1 MTDILA
7 FGAHPDD
14 VELAA
19 AGTLIHH
26 IKMGAKVSIVD
37 LTAGEMGTRGD
48 AETRAA
54 EAALSRKIMGV
65 QNRMNLH
72 LRDGF
77 FENDEAS
84 LLKVVAA
91 IRHFCPRVILAN
103 AVADRHPDHGRAAAL
118 VERACFLSGLPKVIT
133 HFEGAEQTA
142 WRPSSVYHYIQD
154 RYIKPDLVVDITDS
168 FSQKMEA
175 IRAFSSQFYK
185 AGDVGPQ
192 TPISSAAFL
201 QFIEARAREFGR
213 SIGVEFGEGFTVERP
228 LGITNLMN
236 IQ

>member
-185 AGDVGPQ
+185 AGDLGPQ

>member
-1 MTDILA
+1 MMDILA

-19 AGTLIHH
+19 SGTLIHH
-26 IKMGAKVSIVD
+26 IKMGAKVAIVD
-37 LTAGEMGTRGD
+37 LTAGELGTRGN
-48 AETRAA
+48 AEIRASEA
-54 EAALSRKIMGV
+54 EQSRIIMGV
-65 QNRMNLH
+65 QHRMNLQ

-77 FENDEAS
+77 FENDEPA

-91 IRHFCPRVILAN
+91 IRRFCPRVVMAN

-118 VERACFLSGLPKVIT
+118 VARACFLSGLPKVIT
-133 HFEGAEQTA
+133 RFEGAEQSA
-142 WRPSSVYHYIQD
+142 WRPESVYHYIQD

-175 IRAFSSQFYK
+175 IRAFSSQFYT
-185 AGDVGPQ
+185 AGDEGPQ
-192 TPISSAAFL
+192 TPISSAEFL
-201 QFIEARAREFGR
+201 HFIEGRAREFGR

-228 LGITNLMN
+228 MGISNLLD

>member
-1 MTDILA
+1 MIDILA

-54 EAALSRKIMGV
+54 EAALSRNIMGV

-84 LLKVVAA
+84 LLKVVVA

-103 AVADRHPDHGRAAAL
+103 AVADRHPDHGRAAVL

-185 AGDVGPQ
+185 ADDLGPQ

>member
-142 WRPSSVYHYIQD
+142 WRPSAVYHYIQD

>member
-1 MTDILA
+1 MIDILA

-54 EAALSRKIMGV
+54 EAALSRNIMGV
-65 QNRMNLH
+65 QNRMNLQ

-142 WRPSSVYHYIQD
+142 WRPSTVYHYIQD

>member
-26 IKMGAKVSIVD
+26 IKNGAIAVIAD
-37 LTAGEMGTRGD
+37 LTSGELGTRGD

-54 EAALSRKIMGV
+54 EAELSRQIMGV
-65 QNRMNLH
+65 HTRVNLQ

-77 FENDEAS
+77 FENDETS
-84 LLKVVAA
+84 LLKVVAV
-91 IRHFCPRVILAN
+91 IRSFRPRIVLTN

-118 VERACFLSGLPKVIT
+118 VSRACFLAGLPKVIT
-133 HFEGAEQTA
+133 VENGAEQA
-142 WRPSSVYHYIQD
+142 PWRPEAIYHYIQD
-154 RYIKPDLVVDITDS
+154 RYIKPDLVVDISDC
-168 FSQKMEA
+168 FAQKMEA
-175 IRAFSSQFYK
+175 IKAFATQFYRE
-185 AGDVGPQ
+185 GDEGPK
-192 TPISSAAFL
+192 TPISTPEFL
-201 QFIEARAREFGR
+201 QFIEARARDFGR
-213 SIGVEFGEGFTVERP
+213 SIGVEFGEGFTAERP
-228 LGITNLMN
+228 LGIGNLLN

>member
-54 EAALSRKIMGV
+54 EAALSRNIMGV
-65 QNRMNLH
+65 QNRMNLQ

>member
-103 AVADRHPDHGRAAAL
+103 AVADRHPDHGRAAVL

>member
-103 AVADRHPDHGRAAAL
+103 ALADRHPDHGRAAAL

-142 WRPSSVYHYIQD
+142 WRPSTVYHYIQD

>member
-1 MTDILA
+1 
-7 FGAHPDD
+7 
-14 VELAA
+14 
-19 AGTLIHH
+19 
-26 IKMGAKVSIVD
+26 
-37 LTAGEMGTRGD
+37 
-48 AETRAA
+48 
-54 EAALSRKIMGV
+54 
-65 QNRMNLH
+65 
-72 LRDGF
+72 
-77 FENDEAS
+77 
-84 LLKVVAA
+84 
-91 IRHFCPRVILAN
+91 
-103 AVADRHPDHGRAAAL
+103 
-118 VERACFLSGLPKVIT
+118 LPKVIT

-185 AGDVGPQ
+185 AGDLGPQ